1 MKGVQEMEELISFEL
16 VPSSLRECYVV
27 ENLKFNRHLVGFSGE
42 KEIDGAKY
50 EIKVYNHSVAAYTNK
65 GKGNTFNTIFNA
77 ENCEMVHENV
87 IDNIK
92 DILNLFKL
100 EMQEHIDRKVEWERK
115 STIHISI

>member
-1 MKGVQEMEELISFEL
+1 MDELISFDL
-16 VPSSLRECYVV
+16 VPSSLIECYVV
-27 ENLKFNRHLVGFSGE
+27 ENLKFNRHLVGFGGE

-65 GKGNTFNTIFNA
+65 GKGNTFDTIFNA
-77 ENCEMVHENV
+77 EYGSMVYENG

-92 DILNLFKL
+92 KILNLFKS